1 MGALNMLSRPPMTQ
15 PLLHFTHGNSYPSG
29 SYKRLLDMLRRD
41 YEVQVTDMLGHDPRY
56 PVDDNWHALI
66 DELIARLEAHGR
78 PAILV
83 GHSLG
88 GAVSALAAWRRPDL
102 ARCVVM
108 LDSPVVA
115 GWRAHAWRLV
125 KALGLG
131 AKLSPGG
138 IAARRRN
145 TWPSREAAYEH
156 FASKDIFQAWAP
168 GALDDYL
175 DHGLK
180 PHPDGVQ
187 LRFDRDVEA
196 AIYSSLPHDMG
207 KILSRPLPVPIGFIA
222 GTRSNELRQAGLA
235 GTRKLVGDNFVTIE
249 GTHLYTMENPALTA
263 RLTCEMIERLLGDDA
278 TSGGTEAKLP
288 DGRSLF
294 A

>member
-1 MGALNMLSRPPMTQ
+1 MGGMNK

-29 SYKRLLDMLRRD
+29 SYGRLLDELRQDFDVRT
-41 YEVQVTDMLGHDPRY
+41 TDMLGHDPRY

-66 DELIARLEAHGR
+66 DELIAQLER
-78 PAILV
+78 YEEPAILV

-88 GAVSALAAWRRPDL
+88 GAVGMLAAWRRPEL

-115 GWRAHAWRLV
+115 GWRAHVWRIA

-131 AKLSPGG
+131 RKLSPGG
-138 IAARRRN
+138 VAERRRN
-145 TWPSREAAYEH
+145 VWPSREAAYEH
-156 FASKDIFQAWAP
+156 FIAKPIFQAWAP

-175 DHGLK
+175 DHGLV

-196 AIYSSLPHDMG
+196 AIYTSLPHDMAAV
-207 KILSRPLPVPIGFIA
+207 LRQPYPLPIGFVA
-222 GTRSNELRQAGLA
+222 GTRSEELRQAGMA
-235 GTRKLVGDNFVTIE
+235 STRKLVGDHLVMIE
-249 GTHLYTMENPALTA
+249 GTHLYPMESPRLTA
-263 RLTCEMIERLLGDDA
+263 QLTREMIVRLLPELAEGDRRKA
-278 TSGGTEAKLP
+278 
-288 DGRSLF
+288 F

>member
-1 MGALNMLSRPPMTQ
+1 MGLVSTTRSRVIPFPMSK

-29 SYKRLLDMLRRD
+29 SYGRLLEDLRRD
-41 YEVQVTDMLGHDPRY
+41 FDVRTTDMLGHDPRF
-56 PVDDNWHALI
+56 PVRDNWHTLI
-66 DELIARLEAHGR
+66 DELIAQLETYGR

-88 GAVSALAAWRRPDL
+88 GAVSMLAAHRRPDL

-115 GWRAHAWRLV
+115 GWRAWVWRIV
-125 KALGLG
+125 KALGLRMR
-131 AKLSPGG
+131 LSPGNV
-138 IAARRRN
+138 AQRRRN
-145 TWPSREAAYEH
+145 VWPSRAAAFEH
-156 FASKDIFQAWAP
+156 FIAKPVFQAWAP

-180 PHPDGVQ
+180 PHPEGVQ

-196 AIYSSLPHDMG
+196 AIYSTLPHDMG
-207 KILSRPLPVPIGFIA
+207 RVLRDPFPVPVGFIA
-222 GTRSNELRQAGLA
+222 GTDSTEVRQAGMD
-235 GTRKLVGDNFVTIE
+235 GTRRLVGDNLVMIE
-249 GTHLYTMENPALTA
+249 GTHLYPMEKPELTA
-263 RLTCEMIERLLGDDA
+263 RLTREMIARLLVQA
-278 TSGGTEAKLP
+278 EEKARRP
-288 DGRSLF
+288 APLF

>member
-1 MGALNMLSRPPMTQ
+1 MSQ

-29 SYKRLLDMLRRD
+29 SYGRLLDELRREFD
-41 YEVQVTDMLGHDPRY
+41 VRATDMLGHDPRY
-56 PVDDNWHALI
+56 PVGDSWHTLV
-66 DELIARLEAHGR
+66 DELIAELERYGR

-88 GAVSALAAWRRPDL
+88 GVVSMLAAHRRPDL

-115 GWRAHAWRLV
+115 GWRARVLRIV
-125 KALGLG
+125 KVLGLG
-131 AKLSPGG
+131 RRLSPGG

-145 TWPSREAAYEH
+145 VWPTRAAAYEH
-156 FASKDIFQAWAP
+156 FISKPVFQAWAP

-175 DHGLK
+175 DHGLA

-187 LRFDRDVEA
+187 LRFDRAVEA
-196 AIYSSLPHDMG
+196 AIYSTLPHDMDRV
-207 KILSRPLPVPIGFIA
+207 LRTPFPVPVGFIA
-222 GTRSNELRQAGLA
+222 GTDSAELRQAGLDA
-235 GTRKLVGDNFVTIE
+235 TRRLVGSNFVTIQ
-249 GTHLYTMENPALTA
+249 GSHLYPMEQPQQTA
-263 RLTCEMIERLLGDDA
+263 RLTREMIARLLGQA
-278 TSGGTEAKLP
+278 ANT
-288 DGRSLF
+288 GRPARLF

>member
-1 MGALNMLSRPPMTQ
+1 MGAMNK

-29 SYKRLLDMLRRD
+29 SYGRMLDELRHDFDVRT
-41 YEVQVTDMLGHDPRY
+41 TDMLGHDPRW
-56 PVDDNWHALI
+56 PVDDNWHALV
-66 DELIARLEAHGR
+66 DELIVQLERYGE

-88 GAVSALAAWRRPDL
+88 GAVGMLAAWRRPEL

-115 GWRAHAWRLV
+115 GWRAHIWRIA

-131 AKLSPGG
+131 RKLSPGG
-138 IAARRRN
+138 IAQRRRN

-156 FASKDIFQAWAP
+156 FISKRIFQAWAP

-175 DHGLK
+175 EHGLA

-196 AIYSSLPHDMG
+196 SIYSSLPHDMA
-207 KILSRPLPVPIGFIA
+207 KVLRRPYPLPIGFVA
-222 GTRSNELRQAGLA
+222 GTRSEELRQAGMA
-235 GTRKLVGDNFVTIE
+235 STRKLVGGNLVMIE
-249 GTHLYTMENPALTA
+249 GTHLYPMESPQLTAQLTREMIARLLPALA
-263 RLTCEMIERLLGDDA
+263 AGDQRQA
-278 TSGGTEAKLP
+278 
-288 DGRSLF
+288 F

>member
-1 MGALNMLSRPPMTQ
+1 MGAMNK

-29 SYKRLLDMLRRD
+29 AYGRLLEELGRD
-41 YEVQVTDMLGHDPRY
+41 FDVRTTDMLGHDPRF

-66 DELIARLEAHGR
+66 DELIAQLER
-78 PAILV
+78 YDQPAILV

-88 GAVSALAAWRRPDL
+88 GAVGMLAAARRPDL

-115 GWRAHAWRLV
+115 GWRAAVWRLA

-131 AKLSPGG
+131 RKLSPGG
-138 IAARRRN
+138 VAQRRRN
-145 TWPSREAAYEH
+145 VWPSRQAAYEH
-156 FASKDIFQAWAP
+156 FIAKPIFQAWAP

-180 PHPDGVQ
+180 PHPQGVQ
-187 LRFDRDVEA
+187 LRFDREVEA
-196 AIYSSLPHDMG
+196 SIYASLPHDMG
-207 KILSRPLPVPIGFIA
+207 LVLKKPYPLPIGFVA
-222 GTRSNELRQAGLA
+222 GTDSQELRQAGMGA
-235 GTRKLVGDNFVTIE
+235 TRKLVGDNLVMIE
-249 GTHLYTMENPALTA
+249 GTHLYTMESPRLTA
-263 RLTCEMIERLLGDDA
+263 QLTREMIYRLLPGLAAGDRRQA
-278 TSGGTEAKLP
+278 
-288 DGRSLF
+288 F

>member
-1 MGALNMLSRPPMTQ
+1 MGAMNK

-29 SYKRLLDMLRRD
+29 SYGRLLGELGRD
-41 YEVQVTDMLGHDPRY
+41 FDVRTTDMLGHDPRY

-66 DELIARLEAHGR
+66 DELIAQLERYADSMSE
-78 PAILV
+78 PPILV

-88 GAVSALAAWRRPDL
+88 GAVGMLAAWRRPDL

-115 GWRAHAWRLV
+115 GWRAHVWRLA

-131 AKLSPGG
+131 RKLSPGG
-138 IAARRRN
+138 IAERRRHV
-145 TWPSREAAYEH
+145 WPSRAAAYEH
-156 FASKDIFQAWAP
+156 FISKPIFQAWAP

-175 DHGLK
+175 DHGLA
-180 PHPDGVQ
+180 PHPEGVQ

-207 KILSRPLPVPIGFIA
+207 EVLRKPYPLPIGFVA
-222 GTRSNELRQAGLA
+222 GTRSEELRQAGMA
-235 GTRKLVGDNFVTIE
+235 STRRLVGGNLVMIE
-249 GTHLYTMENPALTA
+249 GSHLYPMESPQLTA
-263 RLTCEMIERLLGDDA
+263 QLTREMIARLLPELATDDRRKA
-278 TSGGTEAKLP
+278 
-288 DGRSLF
+288 F

>member
-1 MGALNMLSRPPMTQ
+1 MGAMNK

-29 SYKRLLDMLRRD
+29 SYGRLLDELRRD
-41 YEVQVTDMLGHDPRY
+41 FDVRTTDMLGHDPRF
-56 PVDDNWHALI
+56 PVDDNWHALV
-66 DELIARLEAHGR
+66 DELVAQLER
-78 PAILV
+78 YDQPAILV

-88 GAVSALAAWRRPDL
+88 GAVAMLAAWRRPEL

-115 GWRAHAWRLV
+115 GWRAHVWRAA

-131 AKLSPGG
+131 RKLSPGG
-138 IAARRRN
+138 IAQRRRN
-145 TWPSREAAYEH
+145 VWPSRDAAYEH
-156 FASKDIFQAWAP
+156 FISKRIFQAWAP

-175 DHGLK
+175 EHGLA

-196 AIYSSLPHDMG
+196 SIYSSLPHDMA
-207 KILSRPLPVPIGFIA
+207 KVLRQPYPLPIGFVA
-222 GTRSNELRQAGLA
+222 GTRSEELRQAGMDS
-235 GTRKLVGDNFVTIE
+235 TRKLVGENLVMIE
-249 GTHLYTMENPALTA
+249 GTHLYPMESPQLTA
-263 RLTCEMIERLLGDDA
+263 QLTREMIARLLPELAAGDQLQA
-278 TSGGTEAKLP
+278 
-288 DGRSLF
+288 F

>member
-1 MGALNMLSRPPMTQ
+1 MGGMNK

-29 SYKRLLDMLRRD
+29 SYGRLLGELGRD
-41 YEVQVTDMLGHDPRY
+41 FDVRTTDMLGHDPRY

-66 DELIARLEAHGR
+66 DELIAQLERYADSMSE

-88 GAVSALAAWRRPDL
+88 GAVGMLAAWRRPDL

-115 GWRAHAWRLV
+115 GWRAHVWRIA

-131 AKLSPGG
+131 RKLSPGG
-138 IAARRRN
+138 IAERRRN
-145 TWPSREAAYEH
+145 VWPSRAAAYEH
-156 FASKDIFQAWAP
+156 FLSKPIFQAWAP

-175 DHGLK
+175 DHGLA
-180 PHPDGVQ
+180 PHPEGVQ

-207 KILSRPLPVPIGFIA
+207 EVLRKPYPLPIGFVA
-222 GTRSNELRQAGLA
+222 GTRSEELRQAGMA
-235 GTRKLVGDNFVTIE
+235 STRRLVGGNLVMIE
-249 GTHLYTMENPALTA
+249 GSHLYPMESPQLTA
-263 RLTCEMIERLLGDDA
+263 RLTREMIARLLPELATDDRRKA
-278 TSGGTEAKLP
+278 
-288 DGRSLF
+288 F

>member
-1 MGALNMLSRPPMTQ
+1 MGGMNK

-29 SYKRLLDMLRRD
+29 SYGRLLGELGRD
-41 YEVQVTDMLGHDPRY
+41 FDVRTTDMLGHDPRY

-66 DELIARLEAHGR
+66 DELIAQLER
-78 PAILV
+78 YDEPAILV

-88 GAVSALAAWRRPDL
+88 GAVGMLSAWRRPDL

-115 GWRAHAWRLV
+115 GWRAQVWRIA

-131 AKLSPGG
+131 RKLSPGG
-138 IAARRRN
+138 IAERRRN
-145 TWPSREAAYEH
+145 VWPSRAAAYEH
-156 FASKDIFQAWAP
+156 FISKPIFQAWAP

-175 DHGLK
+175 EHGLA
-180 PHPDGVQ
+180 PHPEGVQ

-207 KILSRPLPVPIGFIA
+207 EVLRKPYPLPIGFVA
-222 GTRSNELRQAGLA
+222 GTRSEELRQAGMA
-235 GTRKLVGDNFVTIE
+235 STRRLVGGNLVMIE
-249 GTHLYTMENPALTA
+249 GSHLYPMESPQLTA
-263 RLTCEMIERLLGDDA
+263 QLTREMIARLLPELATDDRRKA
-278 TSGGTEAKLP
+278 
-288 DGRSLF
+288 F

>member
-1 MGALNMLSRPPMTQ
+1 MGAMNK

-29 SYKRLLDMLRRD
+29 SYGRLLGELGRD
-41 YEVQVTDMLGHDPRY
+41 FDVRTTDMLGHDPRY
-56 PVDDNWHALI
+56 PVDDNWHALV
-66 DELIARLEAHGR
+66 DELIAQLECYAE

-88 GAVSALAAWRRPDL
+88 GAIGMLAAWRRPEL

-131 AKLSPGG
+131 RKLSPGG
-138 IAARRRN
+138 VAERRRN
-145 TWPSREAAYEH
+145 VWPSRQAAWDH
-156 FASKDIFQAWAP
+156 FIAKPIFRAWAP

-175 DHGLK
+175 EHGLK
-180 PHPDGVQ
+180 PHPEGVQ
-187 LRFDRDVEA
+187 LRFDREVEA
-196 AIYSSLPHDMG
+196 AIYSSLPHDMAAA
-207 KILSRPLPVPIGFIA
+207 LRQPFPVPVGFIA
-222 GTRSNELRQAGLA
+222 GTRSEELRQAGMA
-235 GTRKLVGDNFVTIE
+235 STRKLVGENLVTIE
-249 GTHLYTMENPALTA
+249 GTHLYPMESPQLTA
-263 RLTCEMIERLLGDDA
+263 QLTREMIERLLAQAPKED
-278 TSGGTEAKLP
+278 
-288 DGRSLF
+288 RRQVF